1 MLNNEHFPVL
11 LDKIIY
17 YFNSFLED
25 AIRLVINQRKSL
37 HALTY
42 MILIIMAYYGPNA
55 ELMGN
60 IKLAIW
66 HLQKPI
72 LDINGY
78 IFNVFLLFAF
88 DLLGLTINGI
98 ILWRYCK
105 INILKVIA
113 KLQKEYW
120 VIFASGEGGLL
131 IEVCVQIILNL
142 LMHKQK

>member
-1 MLNNEHFPVL
+1 
-11 LDKIIY
+11 
-17 YFNSFLED
+17 
-25 AIRLVINQRKSL
+25 
-37 HALTY
+37 
-42 MILIIMAYYGPNA
+42 MAYYGPNA